1 MVKNE
6 RVGVDQ
12 AFEIYF
18 AQGASRSL
26 SNLHKHLT
34 EIAPAGQ
41 KPVSV
46 RTLKEWSRKNN
57 WQQRCVIKDK
67 AVAEG
72 IEKKTTKSAIERKAR
87 WLSRIEGR
95 IDSAFDED
103 GKPLFPVEEWKDLN
117 ETIKLALVLIGESEK
132 QDVEHRGE
140 IKIIRIKSNDER
152 DDRDSEQ

>member
-6 RVGVDQ
+6 KVGADE

-18 AQGASRSL
+18 GQGASRSL

-34 EIAPAGQ
+34 EIAPSGQ

-72 IEKKTTKSAIERKAR
+72 IEKKTTKLAIERKAN
-87 WLSRIEGR
+87 WLSRIEKR
-95 IDSAFDED
+95 IDSAFDEE
-103 GKPLFPVEEWKDLN
+103 GKPLFKIEDFKDLN
-117 ETIKLALVLIGESEK
+117 ETIKLALTLIGESEK
-132 QDVEHRGE
+132 QDIEHRGE
-140 IKIIRIKSNDER
+140 IKIIRIKPNER
-152 DDRDSEQ
+152 DD

>member
-6 RVGVDQ
+6 RVGADQ

-18 AQGASRSL
+18 GQGASRSL
-26 SNLHKHLT
+26 STLHKHLT
-34 EIAPAGQ
+34 EIAPLGQ
-41 KPVSV
+41 KPVSL

-87 WLSRIEGR
+87 WLSRIESR
-95 IDSAFDED
+95 INSAFDKD
-103 GKPLFPVEEWKDLN
+103 GNPLFKIEDYKDLN
-117 ETIKLALVLIGESEK
+117 ETIKLALSLIGESEK
-132 QDVEHRGE
+132 QDIDHRAE
-140 IKIIRIKSNDER
+140 IKIIRVKSNAER
-152 DDRDSEQ
+152 DD